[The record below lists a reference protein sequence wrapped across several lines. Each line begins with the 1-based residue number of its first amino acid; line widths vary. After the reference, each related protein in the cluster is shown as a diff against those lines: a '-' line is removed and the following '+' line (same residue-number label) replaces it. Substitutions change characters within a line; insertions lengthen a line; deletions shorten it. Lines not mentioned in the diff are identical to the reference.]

1 MFDDA
6 YRGLRDHAFP
16 VLADAGFAAICA
28 VVTDY
33 AGRLNRW
40 DLAVGGRRF
49 AHLAW
54 RDVERWA
61 TRGVGFVSHTATHP
75 RLTWLPA
82 WQAREECRR
91 SRDAIGAVLGAPPRA
106 LCYPFGAAGE
116 RERRIA
122 RETGYTIAFT
132 TTSEWRGDMM
142 AVPRIPVYPWSS
154 RMPSSGL
161 VARMMGRLSIAVSA
175 WQKLA

>member
-1 MFDDA
+1 MFDDG

-16 VLADAGFAAICA
+16 VLADAGFAATCA

-40 DLAVGGRRF
+40 DVAVGGRRF

-54 RDVERWA
+54 RDIERWA
-61 TRGVGFVSHTATHP
+61 ARGVAFVSHTATHP

-82 WQAREECRR
+82 RQVQEECRR
-91 SRDAIGAVLGAPPRA
+91 SSDALCAALGAPPSA
-106 LCYPFGAAGE
+106 LCYPFGAAGD
-116 RERRIA
+116 RERTIA
-122 RETGYTIAFT
+122 RDTGYAMAFT

-142 AVPRIPVYPWSS
+142 AVPRTPVYPWSS
-154 RMPSSGL
+154 RMPSSGV
-161 VARMMGRLSIAVSA
+161 VARIVGRLSIAVSA